1 MKTYL
6 TLALLLMST
15 FIFAQSEKFK
25 KIETTLN
32 EQLQGSYMLR
42 GIYDPPSYS
51 FVSLKIAENGD
62 ITVTGDEKPFSE
74 TYSIKNASISSDR
87 MKVRIYQREPRV
99 NITFYVKSEQEL
111 LKSFLELQ
119 KLLNK

>member
-15 FIFAQSEKFK
+15 FLFAQSEKFK

-87 MKVRIYQREPRV
+87 MKVRIYQGEPRV

>member
-1 MKTYL
+1 MKIYL
-6 TLALLLMST
+6 TLALLIMST

-32 EQLQGSYMLR
+32 EQLKGSYMLR

-51 FVSLKIAENGD
+51 FVSIKIAENGD
-62 ITVTGDEKPFSE
+62 MTVTGDEKPFTE
-74 TYSIKNASISSDR
+74 TYSIKNASISADR
-87 MKVRIYQREPRV
+87 MRVKIYQSEPRV
-99 NITFYVKSEQEL
+99 NITFYVKSEQEI

>member
-1 MKTYL
+1 MKTYF
-6 TLALLLMST
+6 TLALLVMST
-15 FIFAQSEKFK
+15 FLSAQSDKFK

-32 EQLQGSYMLR
+32 EQLKGAYILR

-62 ITVTGDEKPFSE
+62 ITVSGDEKAFTE
-74 TYSIKNASISSDR
+74 TYAIKDASISADK
-87 MKVRIYQREPRV
+87 MKVKIYQGEPRI

-111 LKSFLELQ
+111 LESFLELQ